1 MCGVKTW
8 AILAAGAILIGLA
21 FLHPAP
27 APVAA
32 VAPARLPAALATTR
46 PRPAATLLVVYVAG
60 ELRRPGLYRIR
71 AGARANDAV
80 LRAGGFSAQADPA
93 AVNLAEPIQDG
104 QEIRVPKLG
113 ECSSA
118 SKTRMTRKKKSR
130 LRAASIPLASIDL
143 NAAGAADLARLPG
156 LGETL
161 AARIV
166 AYRLQNGAF
175 ASVDELADVSGMTQR
190 RIDAIAQYVIVR

>member
-1 MCGVKTW
+1 MKAW
-8 AILAAGAILIGLA
+8 AILAAGAILVGLA

-32 VAPARLPAALATTR
+32 IAPVRPAAAPATAHPH
-46 PRPAATLLVVYVAG
+46 PAATLLVVYLAG
-60 ELRRPGLYRIR
+60 ELRRPGLYRVR
-71 AGARANDAV
+71 SGSRANDAV
-80 LRAGGFSAQADPA
+80 LQAGGFLSQADAA
-93 AVNLAEPIQDG
+93 AVNLAQPVQDG
-104 QEIRVPKLG
+104 EEIRVPKLG

-118 SKTRMTRKKKSR
+118 AKK
-130 LRAASIPLASIDL
+130 RAPRAKRARARAPDIPLASIDL
-143 NAAGAADLARLPG
+143 NAADAADLARLPG

-166 AYRLQNGAF
+166 AYRSQNGAF

-190 RIDAIAQYVIVR
+190 RIDAIAQYVIVK